1 MFPFDYF
8 QTLTSIMGYGLFA
21 GLCLLPV
28 VLSLIGPNPYP
39 DAEDFNTST
48 SPKIWY
54 RSELMTPT
62 KTLKIPRPQLVGVR
76 FYRNMRAP
84 VGSSSYDSVTE
95 IINNNAGLRSDFVQN
110 ASYSRTCC
118 PRSLLLLTLIIMY
131 NDQRQNV
138 RDHHHENIPI

>member
-1 MFPFDYF
+1 MVFPFVHF

-39 DAEDFNTST
+39 DAEDLNTST

-95 IINNNAGLRSDFVQN
+95 IINNNAGLRSDFVQK
-110 ASYSRTCC
+110 CK
-118 PRSLLLLTLIIMY
+118 LLA
-131 NDQRQNV
+131 NV
-138 RDHHHENIPI
+138 LP